1 MDTIVTHDLMNCSTC
16 LIIVT
21 QRFSKQVTHHHPD
34 SAVWVS
40 EVRGRNTAEDW
51 SSLISGVRLVKIM
64 KKPELSIKPS
74 DNSLMINF
82 VGFLILCI
90 GGLCIY
96 QRYIEREKTELETQ
110 NTIIGFHEY
119 VKENIK

>member
-1 MDTIVTHDLMNCSTC
+1 MYA
-16 LIIVT
+16 
-21 QRFSKQVTHHHPD
+21 KP
-34 SAVWVS
+34 
-40 EVRGRNTAEDW
+40 
-51 SSLISGVRLVKIM
+51 RLVDPAWFDKPKPKLKIM
-64 KKPELSIKPS
+64 KKPGLSIKPS
-74 DNSLMINF
+74 DNSLMINL